1 MLRPASAVLIAAF
14 AAAPAF
20 ATTYFAK
27 PAADVATRIV
37 ARQLVW
43 ACDAG
48 ACRGATSESRPAIVC
63 QSLAK
68 KAGRLESF
76 TADGRPFSA
85 AELERC
91 NTAARQDRA
100 TAVASSRD

>member
-1 MLRPASAVLIAAF
+1 MLRPASAVLIAAL

-20 ATTYFAK
+20 ATNYSAS
-27 PAADVATRIV
+27 PATDVGTKIV

-43 ACDAG
+43 TCDAG
-48 ACRGATSESRPAIVC
+48 ACRGATSESRPVIVC

-76 TADGRPFSA
+76 TADGRAFSA
-85 AELERC
+85 AELDRC
-91 NTAARQDRA
+91 NAAAKDGGA
-100 TAVASSRD
+100 TAVASSNN